1 MAEASDAMRCC
12 DLPADH
18 PSVRASAGA
27 LHIKN
32 TRCRDGHGRQKRE
45 CRRGDK
51 LRAGDEEKE
60 KATNLGVHVR
70 PCHLQV
76 CICASRCLLACCC
89 ESTSEASISGGKPT
103 ACLRVC
109 VSASRCVSA
118 SHSPSSTRWGMVDAA
133 DTKSVLNRSAN
144 PGPGSLHAWQAGR
157 CHRRPLAGPPGAC
170 SLAATPFPFPLCTAA
185 SPQRGW
191 PYCTALH
198 DISPI
203 PAHLHLHPLQARHT
217 LLAPTSP
224 RRGNGTPV
232 AQSNRPRLASGNCV
246 VPRWRA
252 ARVPRPLWAA
262 SSDSLTMKPLA
273 EAQKDAAP
281 TGSRPS
287 QTTASLLH
295 LQDTVVRRPR
305 RCSEPPSLL
314 TASSQLTTLGRSPS
328 TPHDRLTHPS
338 VLAPRSHGRQSSMFP
353 GC

>member
-1 MAEASDAMRCC
+1 MRCDAATC
-12 DLPADH
+12 RPT
-18 PSVRASAGA
+18 
-27 LHIKN
+27 
-32 TRCRDGHGRQKRE
+32 TR
-45 CRRGDK
+45 
-51 LRAGDEEKE
+51 
-60 KATNLGVHVR
+60 
-70 PCHLQV
+70 P
-76 CICASRCLLACCC
+76 CASRPEPYILKIPDVEMDMEGRKGSVVEEINCAAGMRKKKKQRTSEFMSPLVTCKSASAQAGACLLAA
-89 ESTSEASISGGKPT
+89 ASPHPRRPYPEGSQ
-103 ACLRVC
+103 LRVC
-109 VSASRCVSA
+109 VSACLHLAAYPHPILS
-118 SHSPSSTRWGMVDAA
+118 SSTRWGMVDAA

-157 CHRRPLAGPPGAC
+157 WHRRPLAGPPGAC

-232 AQSNRPRLASGNCV
+232 AQSNRPRLASANYV

-262 SSDSLTMKPLA
+262 SSDSLTMKPPA

-328 TPHDRLTHPS
+328 TPHDRLTQPS

-353 GC
+353 CC

>member
-1 MAEASDAMRCC
+1 MRCDAATC
-12 DLPADH
+12 RPTTRPCAPRPEPYISKLQDLEMDMEGRKG
-18 PSVRASAGA
+18 SVVEEINCAAGMR
-27 LHIKN
+27 KKKKQR
-32 TRCRDGHGRQKRE
+32 TSE
-45 CRRGDK
+45 FMP
-51 LRAGDEEKE
+51 
-60 KATNLGVHVR
+60 

-76 CICASRCLLACCC
+76 CICASKCLLACCC
-89 ESTSEASISGGKPT
+89 ESTSETSISGGKPT

-109 VSASRCVSA
+109 VSACLHLAAYPHPILS
-118 SHSPSSTRWGMVDAA
+118 SSTRWGMVDAA

-157 CHRRPLAGPPGAC
+157 WHRRPLAGPPGAC

-232 AQSNRPRLASGNCV
+232 AQSNRPRLASANCV

-262 SSDSLTMKPLA
+262 SSDSLTMKPPA

-328 TPHDRLTHPS
+328 TPHDRLTQPS

-353 GC
+353 CC

>member
-1 MAEASDAMRCC
+1 MSPLVTCK
-12 DLPADH
+12 
-18 PSVRASAGA
+18 SASAQAGA
-27 LHIKN
+27 
-32 TRCRDGHGRQKRE
+32 
-45 CRRGDK
+45 
-51 LRAGDEEKE
+51 
-60 KATNLGVHVR
+60 
-70 PCHLQV
+70 
-76 CICASRCLLACCC
+76 CLLAA
-89 ESTSEASISGGKPT
+89 ASPHPRRPYPEGSQ
-103 ACLRVC
+103 LRVC
-109 VSASRCVSA
+109 VSACLHLAAYPHPILS
-118 SHSPSSTRWGMVDAA
+118 SSTRWGMVDAA

-157 CHRRPLAGPPGAC
+157 WHRRPLAGPPGAC

-232 AQSNRPRLASGNCV
+232 AQSNRPRLASANCV

-252 ARVPRPLWAA
+252 ARVPRPLWA
-262 SSDSLTMKPLA
+262 SSDSLTMKPPA

-328 TPHDRLTHPS
+328 TPHDRLTQPS

-353 GC
+353 CC